1 MSLHWG
7 GKLMVGALVA
17 TLALGAAVDANAKRM
32 GGSRSVGKQSST
44 VTQRQQTPPATT
56 PSPTQPAAPTAQP
69 SPAAPGAAAPAA
81 KPGRNWGG
89 MLGGL
94 AAGLGIGYL
103 LSKFGLGAGLA
114 SLLSNLILIALVAF
128 VVMWIIRKVRGSRP
142 QGPAYATGGPS
153 LGGDREPYVPQP
165 ATPAPQASAP
175 AAASLNTGNT
185 SGLGAGAATAAQ
197 SWNLG
202 GPAAASAQAV
212 NAQPAAAAPQ
222 QPWGVPA
229 DFDTQAFLRNAKVYF
244 IRLQAAWD
252 AGNLNDIREF
262 TTPEMFAEIKMDLA
276 DRGTSPN
283 KTDVVSVEAEM
294 LGIETQAAE
303 YLASVRFSGMIREEA
318 NAPAQPFAEVWNL
331 TKPTQG
337 AGGWVLAGIQQ
348 LQ

>member
-17 TLALGAAVDANAKRM
+17 TLALGAALDANAKRM
-32 GGSRSVGKQSST
+32 GSSRSIGKQSST
-44 VTQRQQTPPATT
+44 VTQRQQTAPATT
-56 PSPTQPAAPTAQP
+56 PSPTQQAAPAAQP
-69 SPAAPGAAAPAA
+69 SPSAPAPLPA
-81 KPGRNWGG
+81 QQPRRNWGG

-94 AAGLGIGYL
+94 AAGLGLGYL

-114 SLLSNLILIALVAF
+114 SLLSNLILIALMAF

-153 LGGDREPYVPQP
+153 LGGEREPYVPQP
-165 ATPAPQASAP
+165 VAPAPQAAAP
-175 AAASLNTGNT
+175 AASALNTGNT
-185 SGLGAGAATAAQ
+185 SGLGAGAPTAAQ

-202 GPAAASAQAV
+202 GPAA
-212 NAQPAAAAPQ
+212 PAAAVTPQ

-276 DRGTSPN
+276 DRGAAPN
-283 KTDVVSVEAEM
+283 KTDVVSVDAEM
-294 LGIETQAAE
+294 LGIETHPTE

-331 TKPTQG
+331 SKPTQG
-337 AGGWVLAGIQQ
+337 SGGWVLAGIQQ

>member
-1 MSLHWG
+1 MA
-7 GKLMVGALVA
+7 GALVA
-17 TLALGAAVDANAKRM
+17 TLALGTALDANAKRM
-32 GGSRSVGKQSST
+32 GSSRSIGKQSST

-56 PSPTQPAAPTAQP
+56 TSPTQQAAPAAQP
-69 SPAAPGAAAPAA
+69 SPAAPAPSPAQQ
-81 KPGRNWGG
+81 PRRNWGG

-94 AAGLGIGYL
+94 AAGLGLGYL

-114 SLLSNLILIALVAF
+114 SFLSNLILIALVAF
-128 VVMWIIRKVRGSRP
+128 VVMWIIRKVRGNRP

-153 LGGDREPYVPQP
+153 LGGDREPYMPQP
-165 ATPAPQASAP
+165 AAPAPQATAP
-175 AAASLNTGNT
+175 AGSALNTGNA
-185 SGLGAGAATAAQ
+185 SGLGAGAPTAAQ
-197 SWNLG
+197 SWSLG
-202 GPAAASAQAV
+202 GPAEPALNAQAAPAAS
-212 NAQPAAAAPQ
+212 P

-276 DRGTSPN
+276 DRGAAPN
-283 KTDVVSVEAEM
+283 KTDVVSVDAEM
-294 LGIETQAAE
+294 LGIETHPTE

-331 TKPTQG
+331 SKPTQG
-337 AGGWVLAGIQQ
+337 SGGWVLAGIQQ

>member
-7 GKLMVGALVA
+7 GKLMVGAMVA
-17 TLALGAAVDANAKRM
+17 TIALGTAFDADAKRM
-32 GGSRSVGKQSST
+32 GGSRSVGKQSSS
-44 VTQRQQTPPATT
+44 VTQRQQTPPTT
-56 PSPTQPAAPTAQP
+56 PSPTQQAAPAAQP
-69 SPAAPGAAAPAA
+69 SPAAPAPGAPAA

-114 SLLSNLILIALVAF
+114 SLLSNLILIAIVAF

-153 LGGDREPYVPQP
+153 FGGDREPYAPQP
-165 ATPAPQASAP
+165 AAPAPQASA
-175 AAASLNTGNT
+175 SSFNTGSSNT
-185 SGLGAGAATAAQ
+185 SGLGAGAPTAAQ
-197 SWNLG
+197 SWSLG
-202 GPAAASAQAV
+202 GPAAPAAV
-212 NAQPAAAAPQ
+212 NAQPAVAAQQ

-276 DRGTSPN
+276 DRGATPN

-294 LGIETQAAE
+294 LGIETQAGE

-331 TKPTQG
+331 SKPTQG
-337 AGGWVLAGIQQ
+337 SGGWVLAGIQR
-348 LQ
+348 LK

>member
-1 MSLHWG
+1 
-7 GKLMVGALVA
+7 MVGALVA
-17 TLALGAAVDANAKRM
+17 TIALGAAVDANAKRM
-32 GGSRSVGKQSST
+32 GGSRSVGKQSSS
-44 VTQRQQTPPATT
+44 VTQSQQSAPT
-56 PSPTQPAAPTAQP
+56 SPTAPTRQAAPAAQP
-69 SPAAPGAAAPAA
+69 SPAAPAPAAPAA

-128 VVMWIIRKVRGSRP
+128 VVMWIIRKVRGTRP

-153 LGGDREPYVPQP
+153 LGGEREPYVPQP
-165 ATPAPQASAP
+165 AAPAPQA
-175 AAASLNTGNT
+175 AASSFNTGGTNT
-185 SGLGAGAATAAQ
+185 SGLGAGAPTAAQ
-197 SWNLG
+197 SWSLG
-202 GPAAASAQAV
+202 GPAEPAAV
-212 NAQPAAAAPQ
+212 NAQPAVAAPQ

-276 DRGTSPN
+276 DRGATPN

-294 LGIETQAAE
+294 LGIETQAGE

-318 NAPAQPFAEVWNL
+318 SAPAQPFAEVWNL
-331 TKPTQG
+331 SKPTQG
-337 AGGWVLAGIQQ
+337 SGGWVLAGIQQ

>member
-1 MSLHWG
+1 
-7 GKLMVGALVA
+7 
-17 TLALGAAVDANAKRM
+17 
-32 GGSRSVGKQSST
+32 
-44 VTQRQQTPPATT
+44 
-56 PSPTQPAAPTAQP
+56 
-69 SPAAPGAAAPAA
+69 
-81 KPGRNWGG
+81 

-165 ATPAPQASAP
+165 AAPAPQASAP

-202 GPAAASAQAV
+202 GSAASAQAV

-262 TTPEMFAEIKMDLA
+262 TTPEMFAEIKMD
-276 DRGTSPN
+276 
-283 KTDVVSVEAEM
+283 VVSVEAEM

-331 TKPTQG
+331 TKPTRG

>member
-1 MSLHWG
+1 MA
-7 GKLMVGALVA
+7 GALVA
-17 TLALGAAVDANAKRM
+17 TLAFGTALDANAKRM
-32 GGSRSVGKQSST
+32 GGSRSFGKQSSS

-56 PSPTQPAAPTAQP
+56 PSPTQQAAPAAQP
-69 SPAAPGAAAPAA
+69 SPAAPAPGAAAP

-114 SLLSNLILIALVAF
+114 SLLSNLILIAIVAF

-153 LGGDREPYVPQP
+153 LGGGREPYVPQS
-165 ATPAPQASAP
+165 AAPAPQASAP

-185 SGLGAGAATAAQ
+185 SGLGAGAPTAAQ

-202 GPAAASAQAV
+202 SPAEPAI
-212 NAQPAAAAPQ
+212 NAQPAAAAAQ

-276 DRGTSPN
+276 DRGAAPN

-294 LGIETQAAE
+294 LGIETQATE

-331 TKPTQG
+331 SKPTQG
-337 AGGWVLAGIQQ
+337 SGGWVLAGIQQ